1 VVLRREAPPSPPPVL
16 TWHELECGAYE
27 ADLYIWK
34 ELADTERRVSGG
46 GSVIDVG
53 AGSGRVALHLARS
66 GHPVVALDREPELLA
81 ALARAGAG
89 LPVETVCADA
99 RNFELPSREHPLCL
113 MPMQTIQL
121 LAGRED
127 RLAFMRQAHAHLRDD
142 GLLAIAI
149 VTEVDTYDCRRGD
162 HGPSP
167 EVGRRGGVRYMSHAL
182 RIAREDGAIVIER
195 ERTMSPG
202 GLEID
207 VVRLAE
213 VSPPLLHGEG
223 REAGFVAEQ
232 TVAVSETFEH
242 AGSQVVMLRR
252 A

>member
-1 VVLRREAPPSPPPVL
+1 VL

-27 ADLYIWK
+27 ADLSIWK
-34 ELADTERRVSGG
+34 ELANKERRLTGAGPVL
-46 GSVIDVG
+46 DVG

-66 GHPVVALDREPELLA
+66 GHPVVAIDREPALLA
-81 ALARAGAG
+81 ALAEAGAG
-89 LPVETVCADA
+89 LPLETVCADA
-99 RNFELPSREHPLCL
+99 RSFELPSREHPLCL

-121 LAGRED
+121 LAGRDD
-127 RLAFMRQAHAHLRDD
+127 RLAFMRRAHAHLRDG
-142 GLLAIAI
+142 GLLAVAI

-162 HGPSP
+162 HGPTP

-182 RIAREDGAIVIER
+182 RIARENGAIVIER

-202 GLEID
+202 ELEID

-213 VSPPLLHGEG
+213 LSPSLLHEEG

-232 TVAVSETFEH
+232 TVEISETVEH
-242 AGSQVVMLRR
+242 AGSEVVMLRR